1 MKILKNRTTLA
12 VIGVVIALAVCFV
25 ISPAVNAAAG
35 KEITVVRVTQ
45 PIAKGTQI
53 TKDMVHTENTGSFN
67 LPSSTL
73 KSMDE
78 VVNKYALA
86 DLQPEDNILATKV
99 SDKSPNEGLSNLDGN
114 KGAISVSIKN
124 FADGVS
130 GKLQPGDI
138 ISFYVADYGD
148 MKETLQ
154 PGELQYVQVITT
166 TNNKGVDYSTEAK
179 TSSKSDSDDMPSTI
193 TVYATQAQAVK
204 LVDYE
209 KNGTLHAE
217 LVYRGSK
224 ANAKKFLD
232 SEDKYLAAQPA
243 QDSGQ
248 TAQNN
253 KVASG
258 GTSSNGK

>member
-1 MKILKNRTTLA
+1 MKILKSKMSLA
-12 VIGVVIALAVCFV
+12 IIGIVAALIVCFV
-25 ISPAVNAAAG
+25 ISPTVNAAAG
-35 KEITVVRVTQ
+35 KEVTVVRVTQ
-45 PIAKGTQI
+45 PITRGTQI
-53 TKDMVHTENTGSFN
+53 TKDMVHTENTGGYN
-67 LPSSTL
+67 LPSNTL
-73 KSMDE
+73 KLMDE

-86 DLQPEDNILATKV
+86 DFQPEDNILASNI
-99 SDKSPNEGLSNLDGN
+99 SDKSPNEGLSNLDGK

-124 FADGVS
+124 FANGVS

-148 MKETLQ
+148 MKETLE

-166 TNNKGVDYSTEAK
+166 TNNKGVDYSAETK

-193 TVYATQAQAVK
+193 TVYASQAQAVK

-224 ANAKKFLD
+224 ANAKKFLFL
-232 SEDKYLAAQPA
+232 EDKFLAAQVT

-248 TAQNN
+248 ANQS
-253 KVASG
+253 KVTG
-258 GTSSNGK
+258 GTVSNGK